1 MRLLFLSAALSAAFL
16 SAACGDEP
24 TTKPAAKSKSA
35 ADTQVSAN
43 EVRALGLHQQAIAYR
58 NQGRYAEALPLL
70 DQVLALTP
78 DDRNAKFNRA
88 AVLAELDRRP
98 EALAI
103 LDALLKDAPNDPDIF
118 QNRASV
124 LTDMGRNEEAL
135 IEVDKA
141 LRAQPEHPM
150 RRLLR
155 GKVLTSMG
163 RGQEALAQFDELDAW
178 LTQAGPQALRSEL
191 AVNSRLFR
199 AEALEALGRPAEAS
213 AVIDALKAEFADDA
227 NATALLR
234 KRGRL

>member
-1 MRLLFLSAALSAAFL
+1 MRVLLLPAVLGAALLAT
-16 SAACGDEP
+16 ACGD
-24 TTKPAAKSKSA
+24 KPDAKPKTASRS
-35 ADTQVSAN
+35 QVSAN
-43 EVRALGLHQQAIAYR
+43 ELRALGLHEQAIAYR

-88 AVLAELDRRP
+88 AVLAELNRGA

-124 LTDMGRNEEAL
+124 LADMGRNEEAL

-141 LRAQPEHPM
+141 LRAQPAHLM

-155 GKVLTSMG
+155 GKVLTSLG
-163 RGQEALAQFDELDAW
+163 RGQDALAQFDELDAS
-178 LTQAGPQALRSEL
+178 LAQAGAQALRSEV
-191 AVNSRLFR
+191 AVSSRLYR
-199 AEALEALGRPAEAS
+199 AEALEALGRPAEA
-213 AVIDALKAEFADDA
+213 AALIDALKAEFANDP
-227 NATALLR
+227 NALALLR
-234 KRGRL
+234 QRGRL

>member
-1 MRLLFLSAALSAAFL
+1 MRFLLLPAALSAAL
-16 SAACGDEP
+16 LATGCGD
-24 TTKPAAKSKSA
+24 KPAASSTAKPKSA
-35 ADTQVSAN
+35 AASQVSAN

-58 NQGRYAEALPLL
+58 NQGRFAEALPLL
-70 DQVLALTP
+70 DQVLTLTP

-103 LDALLKDAPNDPDIF
+103 LDALLAGAPNDPDIF

-124 LTDMGRNEEAL
+124 LADMGRNEEAL

-155 GKVLTSMG
+155 GKVLTSLG
-163 RGQEALAQFDELDAW
+163 RGPEALAQFDELDAW
-178 LTQAGPQALRSEL
+178 LTQAGAQAQRSEI
-191 AVNSRLFR
+191 AVSSRLFR
-199 AEALEALGRPAEAS
+199 AETLEALGRPAEA
-213 AVIDALKAEFADDA
+213 AALIDALKAEFADDA

>member
-1 MRLLFLSAALSAAFL
+1 MRVLILPAALSAALL
-16 SAACGDEP
+16 SAGCGD
-24 TTKPAAKSKSA
+24 KPAAKPKSA
-35 ADTQVSAN
+35 PRSEVTADD
-43 EVRALGLHQQAIAYR
+43 VRALGLHEQAIAYR
-58 NQGRYAEALPLL
+58 NQGRYAEALPLI
-70 DQVLALTP
+70 DQVLALKP

-88 AVLAELDRRP
+88 SVLAELDRRA

-103 LDALLKDAPNDPDIF
+103 LDALLKGSPNDPDIF

-124 LTDMGRNEEAL
+124 LADMGRNEEAL
-135 IEVDKA
+135 IEVEKA

-150 RRLLR
+150 CRVLR
-155 GKVLTSMG
+155 GKVLTSLG

-178 LTQAGPQALRSEL
+178 LTQAGPDALRSEY

-213 AVIDALKAEFADDA
+213 ALIDALKTEFAGNA
-227 NATALLR
+227 NAQAMLR